1 MKLFPRMLRDHLP
14 TLLVFLTVSLYAW
27 YQLRTGHLVNKPTKD
42 NYLDFVSG
50 PLDWIELLSSIRTIG
65 YPLYLRAH
73 LALFGSEHGIAAVQ
87 FFTQLFAG
95 TVFYFAL
102 IRFGLP
108 AAGALCAVL
117 PILLLKT
124 FFAKIATDSLALSL
138 VMLAVALLLFIN
150 TRPLKSSPSLWLLL
164 GFCTAASYHMRPS
177 YLPMIL
183 IVPILGMLL
192 LWIRGPLDG
201 FHIDRLLFK
210 QKLKTYLWVAIAP
223 FFLYCLL
230 RLIVVGHFGL
240 VSFGGYNLAGL
251 TTPQLTQET
260 LPRLSPETR
269 PLAEAILHRLGQN
282 PPRPEP
288 GDDQKRQVFGYRI
301 HPAGAYRHYNEYI
314 WRITVPAAEH
324 LYGADPVRVNAVL
337 SRLSRELIMIHP
349 GEYFRWVATGVVESL
364 IYVSDRLILSEYTL
378 TILLGIVIW
387 RLYLAL
393 KTGAN
398 RFPSHGHHHLGV
410 LIVVALT
417 TFLPLTLLVILVE
430 PPMDRYLRATSI
442 FIQPLLGFFIWQIA
456 YNGWIARR
464 QPAVPQINPALPD
477 KESA

>member
-1 MKLFPRMLRDHLP
+1 MKRFPRVLRDHLP
-14 TLLVFLTVSLYAW
+14 TLLLLLTVTLYAW
-27 YQLRTGHLVNKPTKD
+27 YQWRTGHLVNKPTRD
-42 NYLDFVSG
+42 NYLDFVAA
-50 PLDWIELLSSIRTIG
+50 PFDWVELLSSIRTIG

-87 FFTQLFAG
+87 FFAQLLTG

-138 VMLAVALLLFIN
+138 VVLTVALLLFIN
-150 TRPLKSSPSLWLLL
+150 ARPLKTNPLLWLLL
-164 GFCTAASYHMRPS
+164 GLCTAASYHMRPS

-183 IVPILGMLL
+183 IVPMLGMLL
-192 LWIRGPLDG
+192 LWTRGPVDG
-201 FHIDRLLFK
+201 FRMDRRLFK
-210 QKLKTYLWVAIAP
+210 QKLTTYLWVAIAP

-240 VSFGGYNLAGL
+240 VSFGGYNLVGL
-251 TTPQLTQET
+251 TTPQLTRET
-260 LPRLSPETR
+260 LPALSPESR
-269 PLAEAILHRLGQN
+269 PLAEAILHRIGQN

-288 GDDQKRQVFGYRI
+288 GDDQKRLVFGYRI
-301 HPAGAYRHYNEYI
+301 HPAGAWRHYNEYI
-314 WRITVPAAEH
+314 WRITVPAAEQLH
-324 LYGADPVRVNAVL
+324 GADPVRVNAAL
-337 SRLSRELIMIHP
+337 SRLSRELILIHP
-349 GEYFRWVATGVVESL
+349 GDYFRWVVTGVVESL

-378 TILLGIVIW
+378 TILFLIVLW

-393 KTGAN
+393 KTGMN
-398 RFPSHGHHHLGV
+398 RFPSQGHHHLGV
-410 LIVVALT
+410 LSVVALA
-417 TFLPLTLLVILVE
+417 TFLPLTLLVVLVE

-442 FIQPLLGFFIWQIA
+442 FIQPLLGFLIWQIA
-456 YNGWIARR
+456 YNGWIAWK
-464 QPAVPQINPALPD
+464 PPVVAPSNPSLPD